1 MNKECDKEIEDA
13 ENEIEEINE
22 KMTSSDYEKLMK
34 LTDRLHTVTNLRD
47 GLYDE
52 WEKLSELLQ
61 ELTDEE

>member
-1 MNKECDKEIEDA
+1 
-13 ENEIEEINE
+13 
-22 KMTSSDYEKLMK
+22 MTSSDYEELMK